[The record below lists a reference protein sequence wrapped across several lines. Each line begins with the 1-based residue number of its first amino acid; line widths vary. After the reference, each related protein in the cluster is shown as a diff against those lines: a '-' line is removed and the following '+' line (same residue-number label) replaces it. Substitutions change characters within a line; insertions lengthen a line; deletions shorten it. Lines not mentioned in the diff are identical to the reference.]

1 MNKKE
6 VTLFIVEDDD
16 IDYMTIERSLNKKMV
31 ANTIVRAKD
40 GQEALEMLDRG
51 EVPSPYIILLD
62 IQMPRMN
69 GLEFLKKVRSHPVHH
84 KSVIFMLTTSKN
96 EKDILQS
103 YENHSAGYFV
113 KEETGHC
120 ILNIVETLEGYWKV
134 ACLPE

>member
-1 MNKKE
+1 MSKKE

-62 IQMPRMN
+62 IQMSRMN
-69 GLEFLKKVRSHPVHH
+69 GLEFLKKLEATLFIIKVLFLCLQHQKMKRIFYKATKTIVL
-84 KSVIFMLTTSKN
+84 VIL
-96 EKDILQS
+96 
-103 YENHSAGYFV
+103 
-113 KEETGHC
+113 
-120 ILNIVETLEGYWKV
+120 
-134 ACLPE
+134 